1 MQQTEQ
7 LMAHKP
13 HDHSH
18 DHGHHH
24 HDHDHEHDHHGHDH
38 HHYGHDHHHHGH
50 DHHHHHHG
58 DDHHHHWES
67 ADYVRGWLARDA
79 GRQGERAPIVAR
91 LIAAVP
97 FARDAAIEVL
107 DVGGGAGAI
116 SEAVLEAFPNAAVTV
131 QDFSPHML
139 AAARERLLR
148 HSARLHTVLSDL
160 ADPAWIKIA
169 GGPFDLAVS
178 GIAIHNLH
186 EMAAI
191 AACYEGVR
199 SLLKNGGA
207 FIDYDHFD
215 RVGGVPLHQHML
227 KVAGFASADV
237 LWHEHPTA
245 VIKASV

>member
-1 MQQTEQ
+1 MLQMEKP
-7 LMAHKP
+7 MAHKP

-24 HDHDHEHDHHGHDH
+24 HEHDHDHH
-38 HHYGHDHHHHGH
+38 HHHHGH
-50 DHHHHHHG
+50 DHHHHHG

-79 GRQGERAPIVAR
+79 GRQDERAPIIAR

-97 FARDAAIEVL
+97 FARVAAIEVL
-107 DVGGGAGAI
+107 DVGGGAGMIAEAI
-116 SEAVLEAFPNAAVTV
+116 LDAFPTARVTV

-139 AAARERLLR
+139 AAARGRLSR
-148 HSARLHTVLSDL
+148 HSARLLTVLSDL
-160 ADPAWIKIA
+160 TDASWTKTA

-186 EMAAI
+186 DMAAI
-191 AACYEGVR
+191 AACYEAVR
-199 SLLKNGGA
+199 SLFKTGGA

-245 VIKASV
+245 IIKASV

>member
-1 MQQTEQ
+1 MLQTEH

-18 DHGHHH
+18 HGHHH
-24 HDHDHEHDHHGHDH
+24 HDPDHDHGQNHDHSHHDHDH
-38 HHYGHDHHHHGH
+38 HHRHD
-50 DHHHHHHG
+50 HHHHHG
-58 DDHHHHWES
+58 DDHHHHWDS
-67 ADYVRGWLARDA
+67 AEYVRDWLARDA
-79 GRQGERAPIVAR
+79 GRQAERAPIIAR

-97 FARDAAIEVL
+97 FARDAAIEVV
-107 DVGGGAGAI
+107 DVGGGAGVI
-116 SEAVLEAFPNAAVTV
+116 SKAVLEAFPHATVTV
-131 QDFSPHML
+131 QDFSPLML
-139 AAARERLLR
+139 EVARQRLSR
-148 HSARLHTVLSDL
+148 HSARLLTALSDL
-160 ADPAWIKIA
+160 ADASWTKTA

-186 EMAAI
+186 EMAMI
-191 AACYEGVR
+191 AACYDSVR
-199 SLLKNGGA
+199 SLLKSGGA

-237 LWHEHPTA
+237 LWHEHPSA

>member
-1 MQQTEQ
+1 MT
-7 LMAHKP
+7 
-13 HDHSH
+13 HDQH

-24 HDHDHEHDHHGHDH
+24 HDHGHDH
-38 HHYGHDHHHHGH
+38 HHDHHNHHP
-50 DHHHHHHG
+50 
-58 DDHHHHWES
+58 DDHHHHWDS
-67 ADYVRGWLARDA
+67 ADYAQSWIARDA
-79 GRQGERAPIVAR
+79 HRGSERDPIIER

-97 FARDAAIEVL
+97 FPRDAAIAVL
-107 DVGGGAGAI
+107 DVGGGAGKI
-116 SEAVLEAFPNAAVTV
+116 TEAVLAAFPRATVTV
-131 QDFSPHML
+131 QDFSVPML
-139 AAARERLLR
+139 DGARKRLAGYAGR
-148 HSARLHTVLSDL
+148 VSHVQSDL
-160 ADPAWIKIA
+160 RDSAWTKTA

-191 AACYEGVR
+191 AACYDSVR
-199 SLLKNGGA
+199 SLLRSGGV

>member
-1 MQQTEQ
+1 MEH
-7 LMAHKP
+7 LMAHK
-13 HDHSH
+13 SH
-18 DHGHHH
+18 D
-24 HDHDHEHDHHGHDH
+24 HGHDH
-38 HHYGHDHHHHGH
+38 HHDHDHHGH

-79 GRQGERAPIVAR
+79 GRQGERASIIAR

-107 DVGGGAGAI
+107 DVGGGAGVIA
-116 SEAVLEAFPNAAVTV
+116 EAVLDAFPKATVTV

-139 AAARERLLR
+139 AAARERLSR
-148 HSARLHTVLSDL
+148 DSARLRTVLSDL
-160 ADPAWIKIA
+160 ADASWTSSA

-186 EMAAI
+186 DMAVI
-191 AACYEGVR
+191 AACYDGVR
-199 SLLKNGGA
+199 SLLKPGGA

-237 LWHEHPTA
+237 IWHEHPTA

>member
-191 AACYEGVR
+191 AACYDGVR

-245 VIKASV
+245 VIKAS

>member
-24 HDHDHEHDHHGHDH
+24 HDHDHDHDHH
-38 HHYGHDHHHHGH
+38 GHDHHHHGH

-191 AACYEGVR
+191 AACYDGVR

>member
-1 MQQTEQ
+1 MEQTEQ
-7 LMAHKP
+7 LMAHEP

-24 HDHDHEHDHHGHDH
+24 HDHDHHHS
-38 HHYGHDHHHHGH
+38 HGH

-58 DDHHHHWES
+58 DDHHHHWDS

-79 GRQGERAPIVAR
+79 GRQGERAPIIAR

-107 DVGGGAGAI
+107 DVGGGAGVI
-116 SEAVLEAFPNAAVTV
+116 SEAALEAFPNAKVTV

-139 AAARERLLR
+139 AAARERLSHHSTRLR
-148 HSARLHTVLSDL
+148 TVLSDL
-160 ADPAWIKIA
+160 ADASWAGSI

-186 EMAAI
+186 DMAVI
-191 AACYEGVR
+191 AACYDGVR
-199 SLLKNGGA
+199 SLLKSGGA

>member
-1 MQQTEQ
+1 
-7 LMAHKP
+7 
-13 HDHSH
+13 
-18 DHGHHH
+18 
-24 HDHDHEHDHHGHDH
+24 
-38 HHYGHDHHHHGH
+38 
-50 DHHHHHHG
+50 
-58 DDHHHHWES
+58 
-67 ADYVRGWLARDA
+67 
-79 GRQGERAPIVAR
+79 
-91 LIAAVP
+91 VP

-191 AACYEGVR
+191 AACYDGVR

>member
-24 HDHDHEHDHHGHDH
+24 HDHDDDQHHHDHDH
-38 HHYGHDHHHHGH
+38 
-50 DHHHHHHG
+50 HHHHHHG
-58 DDHHHHWES
+58 DDHHHHWDS
-67 ADYVRGWLARDA
+67 ADYVRGWIARDA
-79 GRQGERAPIVAR
+79 GRQGQRAPIIAR
-91 LIAAVP
+91 VVAAVR

-107 DVGGGAGAI
+107 DVGGGAGVIA
-116 SEAVLEAFPNAAVTV
+116 EAVLDAFPNAMVTV

-139 AAARERLLR
+139 AAARERLSR
-148 HSARLHTVLSDL
+148 HSTRLRTVLSDL
-160 ADPAWIKIA
+160 ADPGWTKTVA
-169 GGPFDLAVS
+169 GPFDLAVS
-178 GIAIHNLH
+178 GIAIHNLQD
-186 EMAAI
+186 MAAI
-191 AACYEGVR
+191 AACYDGVR
-199 SLLKNGGA
+199 SLLNSGVA

-215 RVGGVPLHQHML
+215 HVGGVPLHQHML

-237 LWHEHPTA
+237 LCHEHPTA

>member
-1 MQQTEQ
+1 
-7 LMAHKP
+7 MAHKP

-191 AACYEGVR
+191 AACYDGVR